1 MAQTDAT
8 REKTVA
14 QSRKATLTAYLF
26 LAPAIVLLLVFSF
39 WPVGFGSYIAFTQY
53 NLIEA
58 PQWVGLDN
66 FRELFGDE
74 LFLIS
79 LKNSALYLIV
89 VPAIQVLAIL
99 LAVLV
104 NNQLPGIKFF
114 RAAYYLPVVTTVS
127 VVGIIWNFMY
137 NEDGALNAIL
147 RWLHMIDDPIGF
159 LTDDRIAL
167 FAVMFVTIWRGLGW
181 YMVLY
186 LAGLQAISQD
196 VYEAA
201 TLDGANAW
209 QKFWR
214 ITVPLLLPT
223 ILLCSVMSVLAA
235 VKAFEEVQIMT
246 QGGPFQSTYTA
257 LYYAYEFG
265 IKSLNFGRAL
275 AASLVM
281 SGVCVVLAWLNFRY
295 LQPKNP

>member
-1 MAQTDAT
+1 MAH
-8 REKTVA
+8 
-14 QSRKATLTAYLF
+14 SRKATLTAYLF
-26 LAPAIVLLLVFSF
+26 LAPAIILLLAFAF

-53 NLIEA
+53 NLIDA
-58 PQWVGLDN
+58 PAWVGLDN
-66 FRELFGDE
+66 FRELFDDE
-74 LFLIS
+74 LFIGS

-89 VPAIQVLAIL
+89 VPVIQVLAIL

-104 NNQLPGIKFF
+104 NNNLPGIKFF

-127 VVGIIWNFMY
+127 VIGIIWNFMY
-137 NEDGALNAIL
+137 NDDGALNAIL
-147 RWLHMIDDPIGF
+147 RWLHLINEPIGF

-186 LAGLQAISQD
+186 LAGLQAISAD

-223 ILLCSVMSVLAA
+223 ILLCSIMSMLAA

-281 SGVCVVLAWLNFRY
+281 SVVCMLLAWLNFRY

>member
-1 MAQTDAT
+1 M
-8 REKTVA
+8 KY
-14 QSRKATLTAYLF
+14 SSKANLTAYAF
-26 LAPAIVLLLVFSF
+26 LTPAIALLLVFSF
-39 WPVGFGSYIAFTQY
+39 WPVGFGSYIAFTKY
-53 NLIEA
+53 NLIDA

-66 FRELFGDE
+66 FRELLDDE
-74 LFLIS
+74 LFLLS
-79 LKNSALYLIV
+79 LKNSAIYLLV
-89 VPAIQVLAIL
+89 VPIIQVFAIL

-104 NNQLPGIKFF
+104 NNNLPGIKYF

-127 VVGIIWNFMY
+127 VIGVIWNFMY
-137 NEDGALNAIL
+137 TEDGALNGIL
-147 RWLHMIDDPIGF
+147 RWLHIVNEPIGF
-159 LTDDRIAL
+159 LNDDRIAL
-167 FAVMFVTIWRGLGW
+167 LAVMFVTIWRGLGW

-214 ITVPLLLPT
+214 ITVPLLMPT
-223 ILLCSVMSVLAA
+223 ILLCSIMSVLAA

-246 QGGPFQSTYTA
+246 QGGPYQSTFTA

-265 IKSLNFGRAL
+265 MKSLNFGRAL
-275 AASLVM
+275 AASFIVSLFCM
-281 SGVCVVLAWLNFRY
+281 ALAWLNFRY
-295 LQPKNP
+295 LTPKTK